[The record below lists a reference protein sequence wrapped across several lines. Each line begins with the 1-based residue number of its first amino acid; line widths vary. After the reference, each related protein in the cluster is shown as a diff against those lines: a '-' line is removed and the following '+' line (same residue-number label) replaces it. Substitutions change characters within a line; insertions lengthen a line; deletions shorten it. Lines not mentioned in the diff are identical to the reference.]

1 MHWRSRCNKG
11 MPARCLNP
19 SRAYQTNLNYYDAT
33 QEEYRRGKAK
43 AMERSN
49 FSKDDR
55 LLESNRL
62 QHRVSSSSILLTE

>member
-1 MHWRSRCNKG
+1 

-33 QEEYRRGKAK
+33 QEEYRHGKAK

-55 LLESNRL
+55 MLEGNRL
-62 QHRVSSSSILLTE
+62 QHRVSSSNILLTE